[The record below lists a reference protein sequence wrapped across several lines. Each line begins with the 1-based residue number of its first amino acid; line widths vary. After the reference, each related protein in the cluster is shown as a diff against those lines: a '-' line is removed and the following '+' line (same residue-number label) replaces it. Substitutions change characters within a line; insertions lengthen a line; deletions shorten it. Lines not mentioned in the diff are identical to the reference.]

1 MKVDVDLLDGLVD
14 EIIEEGSDSDPESVA
29 KWLRVRTKVDAHVTN
44 LVAELDT
51 WGDYTADGAPN
62 AKTWVA
68 TTGHLPS
75 GEAGRMVRRGRAK
88 NQIPR
93 CWEAWRNGEIT
104 SSHFDV
110 ILKLRNPRTQD
121 ALDRD
126 EEMLVDQA
134 RTLRFEDFVKS
145 SAYWEQMAD
154 ADGTEESAEEKRTR
168 RDVYLV
174 PSVDGRF
181 QPVSATTSANFSDG
195 VI

>member
-1 MKVDVDLLDGLVD
+1 MKIDELDSLFD
-14 EIIEEGSDSDPESVA
+14 ETIEEGPDAGPESVA
-29 KWLRVRTKVDAHVTN
+29 KWLQFQTKVDAHVTA

-51 WGDYTADGAPN
+51 WGDYAADGAPN

-68 TTGHLPS
+68 TTGHRPS
-75 GEAGRMVRRGRAK
+75 CEAGRMVRRGRAK

-104 SSHFDV
+104 SAHFDV
-110 ILKLRNPRTQD
+110 IMKLRNPRTED

-134 RTLRFEDFVKS
+134 RKLRFEQFAKS
-145 SAYWEQMAD
+145 AAYWEQMAD
-154 ADGTEESAEEKRTR
+154 ADGTEEAAEEKRTR

-174 PSVDGRF
+174 PSVDGMYFGKMTLDR
-181 QPVSATTSANFSDG
+181 VS
-195 VI
+195 